1 MQAVM
6 ESMVLFLSSKSLL
19 MILVYFIQYITGIDA
34 INYDS

>member
-19 MILVYFIQYITGIDA
+19 MLLVYFIQCITG

>member
-19 MILVYFIQYITGIDA
+19 MLLVYFIQYITGIDA